1 MTTSIFFFMV
11 FLIVAPTKIFAE
23 CIPAQCNKEAA
34 PGCDWETEYCV
45 AYCCVLK
52 PTPAGS
58 SPTPGGSY
66 EYQGCPEGQVLS
78 CGTVAE
84 AGSPPRQPSLPETG
98 LAQINFLL
106 YS

>member
-1 MTTSIFFFMV
+1 MLTTLFLSIT
-11 FLIVAPTKIFAE
+11 FLIVAPTNILAE
-23 CIPAQCNKEAA
+23 CVPAQCNERGA
-34 PGCDWETEYCV
+34 PGCNWETEYCV

-66 EYQGCPEGQVLS
+66 EYQGCSAGQALS

-84 AGSPPRQPSLPETG
+84 AGSQNKKRPADG
-98 LAQINFLL
+98 FA
-106 YS
+106 